1 MKYDPRHIN
10 TPYIFQEKLSIQS
23 QFVVKKQA
31 IKEE

>member
-10 TPYIFQEKLSIQS
+10 TPYIFQDKLSIQS
-23 QFVVKKQA
+23 QFVVKKQ